1 MARLHRSSAVA
12 CSQSW
17 VRVSRQRE
25 TPGTGAPGGQ
35 SWWYKAWEETRVG
48 LSLSL
53 SSSRV
58 SSTGGPAPSAGPKC
72 QDPGSRALPLCGV
85 VTFFPESMEEGS
97 VGWTQL

>member
-1 MARLHRSSAVA
+1 M
-12 CSQSW
+12 
-17 VRVSRQRE
+17 SRQRE
-25 TPGTGAPGGQ
+25 TPGAGAPGGQ
-35 SWWYKAWEETRVG
+35 SWWYKVWEETRVG

-58 SSTGGPAPSAGPKC
+58 SSATGPAPSAGPKC

-97 VGWTQL
+97 IGWTQL